1 MEQIDD
7 KPRVVKRKP
16 GRPKIHGAG
25 RLSQTLA
32 FRLTYQE
39 ALGLKA
45 KARAAGLEWRDYLRA
60 LVRRDLEAL
69 QVTPLPIAPINNPPS
84 V

>member
-1 MEQIDD
+1 MEEIAD

-16 GRPKIHGAG
+16 GRPKIRGAE

-32 FRLTYQE
+32 FRVTYQE

-60 LVRRDLEAL
+60 LVHRDLGA
-69 QVTPLPIAPINNPPS
+69 TPQPIEPISPIPPA
-84 V
+84 

>member
-16 GRPKIHGAG
+16 GRPKIRGG
-25 RLSQTLA
+25 ERLSQTLA

-39 ALGLKA
+39 AMGLKA
-45 KARAAGLEWRDYLRA
+45 KARAAGQEWRDYLRA
-60 LVRRDLEAL
+60 LVRKDLGA
-69 QVTPLPIAPINNPPS
+69 TPQPIDPIPPMPS
-84 V
+84 A